1 MHSMPESSDTL
12 FEFPCDYPLKVMG
25 RRSDDFRS
33 LVLGIVQKHAGSI
46 DAAAIVERPSKDGN
60 YLSLTITLRAE
71 SKAQL
76 DALYLELTS
85 CQRVL
90 VAL

>member
-1 MHSMPESSDTL
+1 MSDNQDTL

-25 RRSDDFRS
+25 RRNDDFRS
-33 LVLGIVQKHAGSI
+33 LVLGIVQKHAGVI
-46 DAAAIVERPSKDGN
+46 DAAAIVERPSKDGT
-60 YLSLTITLRAE
+60 YLSLTVTFQAD

-85 CQRVL
+85 CERVL